1 MRSSKSRSLRLR
13 KKTKLN
19 RRKRTQLK
27 GGEVISS
34 GHYGCV
40 FQIDEK
46 SVGKIQFRDVINVY
60 EDDITFLEIQKRI
73 FDIDKAEKYFITTR
87 DIIRLKHDNPQVIEC
102 YENWKYGDALGY
114 TDIFEA
120 HIENLIK
127 IDPDYSFKVFVQTKV
142 QQCYDP
148 RLWTLEN
155 KQHAL
160 RGLLL
165 LHKIGLVHGDV
176 KLENFGWKDGNPVY
190 IDLDSART
198 PKTPK
203 IFSTSDGLDFLDLN
217 YTEAGD
223 LRELGKIIETNE

>member
-1 MRSSKSRSLRLR
+1 M
-13 KKTKLN
+13 
-19 RRKRTQLK
+19 
-27 GGEVISS
+27 
-34 GHYGCV
+34 C

-87 DIIRLKHDNPQVIEC
+87 DIIRLKHDNPHVIEC
-102 YENWKYGDALGY
+102 YENWKNGVASGF
-114 TDIFEA
+114 TDSSEL
-120 HIENLIK
+120 HIENSIK

-142 QQCYDP
+142 QQCYP
-148 RLWTLEN
+148 PHLWTLEN

-160 RGLLL
+160 HGLLM
-165 LHKIGLVHGDV
+165 LHKIGFVHGDV

-203 IFSTSDGLDFLDLN
+203 IFSTRDGFDILDLN
-217 YTEAGD
+217 YSEAGD
-223 LRELGKIIETNE
+223 LRDLGKIINFY